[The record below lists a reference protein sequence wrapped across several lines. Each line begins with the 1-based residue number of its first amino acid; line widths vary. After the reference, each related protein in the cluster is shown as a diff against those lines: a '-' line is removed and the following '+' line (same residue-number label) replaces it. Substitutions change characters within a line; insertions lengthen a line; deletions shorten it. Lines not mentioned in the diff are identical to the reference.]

1 MFDFDAD
8 AYDGDIFDLDIGRLN
23 QMADFVVTIG
33 DMNRGKEPE
42 NLLETKEANEALD
55 KAYRYAREKQD
66 SSIYALNAKVYIE
79 AIEENRKYGSTV
91 DFHSADVTQ
100 LLYIL
105 ENLRYWRGDE
115 AKKSKQILKDYID
128 ERKGY

>member
-42 NLLETKEANEALD
+42 NLLETKEANEALES
-55 KAYRYAREKQD
+55 AYRYACQKQD
-66 SSIYALNAKVYIE
+66 SSTYAINAKVYIE
-79 AIEENRKYGSTV
+79 AIEENRSW
-91 DFHSADVTQ
+91 DSNPARADEIQ
-100 LLYIL
+100 ILYVL
-105 ENLRYWRGDE
+105 ENLRFWRGDD
-115 AKKSKQILKDYID
+115 AKESKKILNEYIT

>member
-1 MFDFDAD
+1 MQMPMMET
-8 AYDGDIFDLDIGRLN
+8 GFDLDNGRLN
-23 QMADFVVTIG
+23 LMADFVVTIG
-33 DMNRGKEPE
+33 EPNRGKEPK

-79 AIEENRKYGSTV
+79 AIEENRGGDRNPT
-91 DFHSADVTQ
+91 SADVIQ
-100 LLYIL
+100 LLYVL